1 MHKTTKRWKSQF
13 TKMRKRWKSICE
25 LPLRMRYHVFGLRI
39 GSRGTPWNWKT
50 PGPGG
55 SENAKCQKVPFIWHF
70 GLFQVLV
77 FFHFSLLHFLLF
89 HFFLFFDFLV
99 LLILS
104 LFHFLH
110 FLTFSCFVDF
120 DEFWSIFNVVM
131 IFSHFLSLIYVPQWW
146 HTFLLAY
153 LHSHY
158 PPFW

>member
-1 MHKTTKRWKSQF
+1 MHKMWKRWK
-13 TKMRKRWKSICE
+13 WKND
-25 LPLRMRYHVFGLRI
+25 LPLRITTHDFGLRI

-70 GLFQVLV
+70 GVFGVLS
-77 FFHFSLLHFLLF
+77 FFHFSLLHFCV
-89 HFFLFFDFLV
+89 FLFFHFSDFCI
-99 LLILS
+99 LLI
-104 LFHFLH
+104 FVF
-110 FLTFSCFVDF
+110 FWFSWFWWFWWFCIFVDF
-120 DEFWSIFNVVM
+120 WSFFSVVM
-131 IFSHFLSLIYVPQWW
+131 NFGHFLSLNYVPQWW